1 MAIPIILR
9 KVPISGPLPG
19 IHRLE
24 IPTGS
29 WWLLEVLT
37 RPLPLRSLSKT
48 IIFFLFL
55 SGCSQSFL
63 SSSRQ
68 LLPEI
73 EPVFTLTKSRFD
85 QIPGWG
91 EGQEKQA
98 LKAFL
103 KSCKILNKLPAAAP
117 VMDPRRGLVG
127 RLAGNG
133 KHWREV
139 CSKAQEL
146 GPNLLSVDA
155 KNYFENWFIPYK
167 MSDRGQEEGL
177 VTGYYEPVLRG
188 SRTPTPRF
196 KFPLYKRPNNL
207 VSVDLGSFKVRL
219 LEFSIK

>member
-1 MAIPIILR
+1 MAIPIMLR
-9 KVPISGPLPG
+9 KFLISGPLPG
-19 IHRLE
+19 IHRPE

-63 SSSRQ
+63 PSSRQ

-73 EPVFTLTKSRFD
+73 EPVFSLTKSRFD

-103 KSCKILNKLPAAAP
+103 TKNHVFSFLRH
-117 VMDPRRGLVG
+117 VY
-127 RLAGNG
+127 LAGFFFRISDIFFLSASE
-133 KHWREV
+133 KKSQRE
-139 CSKAQEL
+139 
-146 GPNLLSVDA
+146 
-155 KNYFENWFIPYK
+155 
-167 MSDRGQEEGL
+167 
-177 VTGYYEPVLRG
+177 
-188 SRTPTPRF
+188 
-196 KFPLYKRPNNL
+196 LYLDDFQK
-207 VSVDLGSFKVRL
+207 
-219 LEFSIK
+219 